1 MLAVAAKERAGGYRV
16 ITFYSGKDVPV
27 FLLAV
32 YSKGEKANLSKAE
45 RNELKGILRDIV
57 QEYRKGAKRHV

>member
-1 MLAVAAKERAGGYRV
+1 M
-16 ITFYSGKDVPV
+16 ITFYSGKDTPV

-45 RNELKGILRDIV
+45 RNELKGILGDIV
-57 QEYRKGAKRHV
+57 REYRKAVKHHV